1 MRVRPWSAFATA
13 SLIVTLGAC
22 DGLKEALTA
31 HVDVAAKAANQ
42 ELSVTRLA
50 DLLGNAKVPVPITKE
65 NAGIVADLWVNYQL
79 LGHAAAV
86 GDSLTDKKAIDQAVE
101 PITKNMRLKKFT
113 DTLVKS
119 FKVDSGSEAA
129 YNQAAGDLY
138 AARHILFAFPPAA
151 TQTQKDSVRKKAE
164 SVLATVNNANF
175 AQMADKY
182 TSDPSGKGK
191 GGNLGVYEKGQM
203 VGPFANGVAAL
214 KPGQI
219 GPSLIEST
227 YGFHIVQRLP
237 FSQVD
242 RAEYTQKYSG
252 SAINKSDS
260 VYLAGLDK
268 SANIEVKPNAAALAK
283 SAVAD
288 PVKHNKDNATLATF
302 KGGDLTVSEFL
313 GWVET
318 MPPQMQVSRQLP
330 GLPDSIVK
338 HFVSSIAQR
347 EVMLQ
352 KADSAKVTLS
362 AEDKTQLYGQFSQL
376 VQMIEQQLGI
386 DPKALADSATSSSMR
401 ERLAANRVES
411 YIDRILSGQ
420 AQPVPVPQPLATVLQ
435 SKYESSINSA
445 GVERSVQSAQKIRA
459 VADSSRAANQ
469 PKSQVPLPGMPPSG
483 AAPAPPPGANPQ
495 PTTPAVPAPKPT
507 KKP

>member
-1 MRVRPWSAFATA
+1 MRARPWFALATA
-13 SLIVTLGAC
+13 SLIFTLGAC

-31 HVDVAAKAANQ
+31 HVDVAAKAASQ

-101 PITKNMRLKKFT
+101 PITKNMRLRKFT

-119 FKVDSGSEAA
+119 FKVDSGSEAT

-151 TQTQKDSVRKKAE
+151 TQAQKDSVRKKAE
-164 SVLATVNNANF
+164 SVLPTVTNANF
-175 AQMADKY
+175 GQMAEKY
-182 TSDPSGKGK
+182 SSDPSAKGR
-191 GGNLGVYEKGQM
+191 GGSLGVYEKGAM
-203 VGPFANGVAAL
+203 VPPFANGVAAL

-219 GPSLIEST
+219 GPQLVESN

-237 FSQVD
+237 FDQID
-242 RAEYTQKYSG
+242 KGEYAQKYSG
-252 SAINKSDS
+252 AAIQKADS
-260 VYLAGLDK
+260 VYLVGLDK
-268 SANIEVKPNAAALAK
+268 SANIEVKTNAPALAK
-283 SAVAD
+283 SSVGD
-288 PVKHNKDNATLATF
+288 PVKHRKDNTVLASY
-302 KGGDLTVSEFL
+302 KGGDLTVAEFL
-313 GWVET
+313 GWIET

-330 GLPDSIVK
+330 QLPDSVVRR
-338 HFVSSIAQR
+338 FVSSIAER
-347 EVMLQ
+347 EVMLE
-352 KADSAKVTLS
+352 KADSAKITLS
-362 AEDKTQLYGQFSQL
+362 AEDKTQLYGQFGQL
-376 VQMIEQQLGI
+376 VQMLEQQLGV
-386 DPKALADSATSSSMR
+386 DPKALADSAKTAPER

-411 YIDRILSGQ
+411 YIDRILAGQ

-445 GVERSVQSAQKIRA
+445 GVDRSVERAQKIRA
-459 VADSSRAANQ
+459 AADSSRAQNQ
-469 PKSQVPLPGMPPSG
+469 PKSQVPLPGAAPGAQPP
-483 AAPAPPPGANPQ
+483 AAQPAPAPQPQ
-495 PTTPAVPAPKPT
+495 T

>member
-1 MRVRPWSAFATA
+1 MRSRSLLALVATP
-13 SLIVTLGAC
+13 SLLLGLAAC

-79 LGHAAAV
+79 LAHAAAV

-101 PITKNMRLKKFT
+101 PITKNMRLRKFT

-119 FKVDSGSEAA
+119 FKVDSGSEAT

-138 AARHILFAFPPAA
+138 AARHILFGFPPAA

-164 SVLATVNNANF
+164 SVLPTVTNANF
-175 AQMADKY
+175 AQMAEKY
-182 TSDPSGKGK
+182 SSDPSAKGR
-191 GGNLGVYEKGQM
+191 GGSLGVYEKGAM
-203 VGPFANGVAAL
+203 VPPFANGVAAL

-219 GPSLIEST
+219 GPQLIESN

-237 FSQVD
+237 FDQID
-242 RAEYTQKYSG
+242 KGEYAQKYSG
-252 SAINKSDS
+252 AAVQKADS
-260 VYLAGLDK
+260 VYLVGLDK
-268 SANIEVKPNAAALAK
+268 TANIEVKANAPALAK
-283 SAVAD
+283 SSVGD
-288 PVKHNKDNATLATF
+288 PVKHRKDNTVLATY
-302 KGGDLTVSEFL
+302 KGGDLTVAEFL
-313 GWVET
+313 GWIET

-330 GLPDSIVK
+330 QLPDSVVRR
-338 HFVSSIAQR
+338 FVSSIGER

-352 KADSAKVTLS
+352 KADSAKITLS
-362 AEDKTQLYGQFSQL
+362 AEDKTQLYGQFGQL
-376 VQMIEQQLGI
+376 VQMLEQQLGV
-386 DPKALADSATSSSMR
+386 DPKTLSDSAKTAPER
-401 ERLAANRVES
+401 ERLAANRVEA
-411 YIDRILSGQ
+411 YIDRILGGQ

-445 GVERSVQSAQKIRA
+445 GVDRSVERAQKIRA
-459 VADSSRAANQ
+459 SADSTRAANQ
-469 PKSQVPLPGMPPSG
+469 PKSQVPLPGAAPSQTQPPAG
-483 AAPAPPPGANPQ
+483 NPAPAPQ
-495 PTTPAVPAPKPT
+495 PT

>member
-1 MRVRPWSAFATA
+1 MRARSWFALGATTFFMFA
-13 SLIVTLGAC
+13 LGAC

-31 HVDVAAKAANQ
+31 HVDVAAKAADQ

-86 GDSLTDKKAIDQAVE
+86 GDSLVAKKAIDQAVE
-101 PITKNMRLKKFT
+101 PITKNMRLRKFT

-119 FKVDSGSEAA
+119 FKVDSGSEAT

-175 AQMADKY
+175 AAMAEKY
-182 TSDPSGKGK
+182 SSDPSGKGH
-191 GGNLGVYEKGQM
+191 GGSLGVYEKQAM
-203 VGPFANGVAAL
+203 VAPFSNGVAAL

-219 GPSLIEST
+219 GPSLVEST

-237 FSQVD
+237 FDQIDKGEYAQKFSAAGVN
-242 RAEYTQKYSG
+242 RA
-252 SAINKSDS
+252 DS
-260 VYLAGLDK
+260 IYLSGLDK
-268 SANIEVKPNAAALAK
+268 SANIEVKANAPALAK
-283 SAVAD
+283 SAVTD
-288 PVKHNKDNATLATF
+288 PVKHRKDNTVLAAF
-302 KGGDLTVSEFL
+302 KGGGLTVSQFL

-330 GLPDSIVK
+330 QLPDSVVRR
-338 HFVSSIAQR
+338 FVSSIAQR

-362 AEDKTQLYGQFSQL
+362 AEDKAQLYTQFGQL
-376 VQMIEQQLGI
+376 VQMLWQQLGV
-386 DPKALADSATSSSMR
+386 DPKALADSAKTAPER
-401 ERLAANRVES
+401 ERLAANRIES
-411 YIDRILSGQ
+411 YVDRILGGQ

-435 SKYESSINSA
+435 SKYDSSINGA
-445 GVERSVQSAQKIRA
+445 GIDRSVERAQKLRA
-459 VADSSRAANQ
+459 AADSTRAKNQ
-469 PKSQVPLPGMPPSG
+469 PKSQVPLPGVPGG
-483 AAPAPPPGANPQ
+483 AAPGTTQPPTTTPTPAPPP
-495 PTTPAVPAPKPT
+495 TT

>member
-1 MRVRPWSAFATA
+1 MRSR
-13 SLIVTLGAC
+13 SLLALVAIPSLLGLAAC

-79 LGHAAAV
+79 LAHAASV
-86 GDSLTDKKAIDQAVE
+86 GDSLSDKKAIDQAVE
-101 PITKNMRLKKFT
+101 PLTKNMRLRKFT

-119 FKVDSGSEAA
+119 FKVDSGSEAT

-151 TQTQKDSVRKKAE
+151 TQTQKDSVRKRAE

-175 AQMADKY
+175 GAMAEKY
-182 TSDPSGKGK
+182 SSDPSAKGK
-191 GGNLGVYEKGQM
+191 GGNLGVYEKGAM
-203 VGPFANGVAAL
+203 VAPFANGVAAL

-237 FSQVD
+237 FDQID
-242 RAEYTQKYSG
+242 KGEYAQKYSG
-252 SAINKSDS
+252 AAVNKADS
-260 VYLAGLDK
+260 VYLAGIDK
-268 SANIEVKPNAAALAK
+268 GANIEVKTNAPAAAK
-283 SAVAD
+283 TAVSD
-288 PVKHNKDNATLATF
+288 PVKHQKDNAVLASF

-318 MPPQMQVSRQLP
+318 MPPQMQVARQLP
-330 GLPDSIVK
+330 QLPDSVVRR
-338 HFVSSIAQR
+338 FVSSIAER

-352 KADSAKVTLS
+352 KADSAKITLS
-362 AEDKTQLYGQFSQL
+362 AEDKTQLYTQFQQL
-376 VQMIEQQLGI
+376 VQMLWQQLGV
-386 DPKALADSATSSSMR
+386 DPKALADSAKTAPER
-401 ERLAANRVES
+401 ERLAANRVEA
-411 YIDRILSGQ
+411 YVDRILGGQ

-435 SKYESSINSA
+435 GKFDSSINSA
-445 GVERSVQSAQKIRA
+445 GVDRSVERAQKIRA
-459 VADSSRAANQ
+459 AADSARTQNQ
-469 PKSQVPLPGMPPSG
+469 PKSQVPLPGAVPNQTQPPVTNP
-483 AAPAPPPGANPQ
+483 AAPAPQ
-495 PTTPAVPAPKPT
+495 PT

>member
-1 MRVRPWSAFATA
+1 MRSRSLLALVATP
-13 SLIVTLGAC
+13 SLLLGLAAC

-79 LGHAAAV
+79 LAHAAAV

-101 PITKNMRLKKFT
+101 PITKNMRLRKFT

-119 FKVDSGSEAA
+119 FKVDSGSEAS

-164 SVLATVNNANF
+164 SVLPTVTNANF
-175 AQMADKY
+175 GQLAEKY
-182 TSDPSGKGK
+182 SSDPSAKGR
-191 GGNLGVYEKGQM
+191 GGSLGVYEKGAM
-203 VGPFANGVAAL
+203 VAPFANGVAAL

-219 GPSLIEST
+219 GPQLIESN

-237 FSQVD
+237 FDQID
-242 RAEYTQKYSG
+242 KGEYAQKYSG
-252 SAINKSDS
+252 AAVQKADS
-260 VYLAGLDK
+260 IYLVGLDK
-268 SANIEVKPNAAALAK
+268 SANIEVKTNAPALAK
-283 SAVAD
+283 SSVAD
-288 PVKHNKDNATLATF
+288 PVKHRKDNTVLASY
-302 KGGDLTVSEFL
+302 KGGDLTVAEFL
-313 GWVET
+313 GWIET

-330 GLPDSIVK
+330 QLPDSVVRR
-338 HFVSSIAQR
+338 FVSSIAER

-352 KADSAKVTLS
+352 KADSAKITLS
-362 AEDKTQLYGQFSQL
+362 AEDKTQLYGQFGQL
-376 VQMIEQQLGI
+376 VGMLEQQLGV
-386 DPKALADSATSSSMR
+386 DPKALGDSAKTAPER

-411 YIDRILSGQ
+411 YIDRILGGQ

-445 GVERSVQSAQKIRA
+445 GVDRSVERAQKIRA
-459 VADSSRAANQ
+459 AADSTRAANQ
-469 PKSQVPLPGMPPSG
+469 PKSQVPLPGAAPSQTQPP
-483 AAPAPPPGANPQ
+483 AKTAPAPAPQ
-495 PTTPAVPAPKPT
+495 PT

>member
-1 MRVRPWSAFATA
+1 MRSRSLLALVATP
-13 SLIVTLGAC
+13 SLLLGLAAC

-79 LGHAAAV
+79 LAHAAAV

-101 PITKNMRLKKFT
+101 PITKNMRLRKFT

-119 FKVDSGSEAA
+119 FKVDSGSEAT

-138 AARHILFAFPPAA
+138 AARHILFGFPPAA

-164 SVLATVNNANF
+164 SVLPTVTNANF
-175 AQMADKY
+175 AQMAEKY
-182 TSDPSGKGK
+182 SADPSAKGR
-191 GGNLGVYEKGQM
+191 GGSLGVYEKGAM
-203 VGPFANGVAAL
+203 VPPFANGVAAL

-219 GPSLIEST
+219 GPQLIESN

-237 FSQVD
+237 FDQID
-242 RAEYTQKYSG
+242 KGEYAQKYSG
-252 SAINKSDS
+252 AAVQKADS
-260 VYLAGLDK
+260 VYLVGLDK
-268 SANIEVKPNAAALAK
+268 AANIEVKTNAPALAK
-283 SAVAD
+283 SSVGD
-288 PVKHNKDNATLATF
+288 PVKHRKDNSVLATY
-302 KGGDLTVSEFL
+302 KGGDLTVAEFL
-313 GWVET
+313 GWIET

-330 GLPDSIVK
+330 QLPDSVVRR
-338 HFVSSIAQR
+338 FVSSIAER

-352 KADSAKVTLS
+352 KADSAKITLS
-362 AEDKTQLYGQFSQL
+362 AEDKTQLYGQFGQL
-376 VQMIEQQLGI
+376 VQTLEQQLGV
-386 DPKALADSATSSSMR
+386 DPKALSDSAKTAPER
-401 ERLAANRVES
+401 ERLASNRVEA
-411 YIDRILSGQ
+411 YIDRILAGQ

-445 GVERSVQSAQKIRA
+445 GVDRSVERAQKIRA
-459 VADSSRAANQ
+459 SADSTRAANQ
-469 PKSQVPLPGMPPSG
+469 PKSQVPLPGAAPSPTQPPAG
-483 AAPAPPPGANPQ
+483 NPPAPAPQ
-495 PTTPAVPAPKPT
+495 PT

>member
-1 MRVRPWSAFATA
+1 MRSRSVLALVAIPSLFA
-13 SLIVTLGAC
+13 LGAC

-79 LGHAAAV
+79 LAHAAAV
-86 GDSLTDKKAIDQAVE
+86 GDSLTDRKAIDQAVE
-101 PITKNMRLKKFT
+101 PITKNMRLRKFT

-119 FKVDSGSEAA
+119 FKVDSGSEAT

-175 AQMADKY
+175 AQMAEKY
-182 TSDPSGKGK
+182 SSDPSAKGR
-191 GGNLGVYEKGQM
+191 GGNLGVYEKGSM

-219 GPSLIEST
+219 GPSLVESN

-237 FSQVD
+237 FDQVD
-242 RAEYTQKYSG
+242 KGEYAQKYAG
-252 SAINKSDS
+252 AAVGRADS
-260 VYLAGLDK
+260 VYLASLDK
-268 SANIEVKPNAAALAK
+268 SANVEVKSNAPALAK
-283 SAVAD
+283 SAVTD
-288 PVKHNKDNATLATF
+288 PVKHRKDNTVMATF
-302 KGGDLTVSEFL
+302 KGGDLNVSQFL

-318 MPPQMQVSRQLP
+318 MPPQMQVARQLP
-330 GLPDSIVK
+330 QLPDSTLRRFIT
-338 HFVSSIAQR
+338 SMAER
-347 EVMLQ
+347 ELMLQ
-352 KADSAKVTLS
+352 KADSAKITLS

-376 VQMIEQQLGI
+376 VGGLEQQLGV
-386 DPKALADSATSSSMR
+386 DPKALADSAKTAPER
-401 ERLAANRVES
+401 ERLAASRVET
-411 YIDRILSGQ
+411 YIDRILGGQ
-420 AQPVPVPQPLATVLQ
+420 AQPLPVPQPLATVLQ
-435 SKYESSINSA
+435 SKYDSNINSA
-445 GVERSVQSAQKIRA
+445 GVDRSVERAQKIRA
-459 VADSSRAANQ
+459 SADSSRAQNQ
-469 PKSQVPLPGMPPSG
+469 PKSQVPLPGAAPTP
-483 AAPAPPPGANPQ
+483 AQPQPQIPAPAPQ
-495 PTTPAVPAPKPT
+495 PT

>member
-1 MRVRPWSAFATA
+1 MRSRSLLALVATP
-13 SLIVTLGAC
+13 SLLLGLAAC

-79 LGHAAAV
+79 LAHAAAV

-101 PITKNMRLKKFT
+101 PITKNMRLRKFT

-119 FKVDSGSEAA
+119 FKVDSGSEAT

-138 AARHILFAFPPAA
+138 AARHILFGFPPAA
-151 TQTQKDSVRKKAE
+151 TQAQKDSVRKKAE
-164 SVLATVNNANF
+164 SVLPTVTNANF
-175 AQMADKY
+175 GQMAEKY
-182 TSDPSGKGK
+182 SSDPSAKGR
-191 GGNLGVYEKGQM
+191 GGSLGVYEKGAM
-203 VGPFANGVAAL
+203 VAPFANGVAAL

-219 GPSLIEST
+219 GPQLIESN

-237 FSQVD
+237 FDQID
-242 RAEYTQKYSG
+242 KGEYAQKYSG
-252 SAINKSDS
+252 AAVQKADS
-260 VYLAGLDK
+260 VYLVGLDK
-268 SANIEVKPNAAALAK
+268 SANIEVKTNAPALAK
-283 SAVAD
+283 SSVAD
-288 PVKHNKDNATLATF
+288 PVKHRKDNTVLASY
-302 KGGDLTVSEFL
+302 KGGDLTVAEFL
-313 GWVET
+313 GWIET

-330 GLPDSIVK
+330 QLPDSVVRR
-338 HFVSSIAQR
+338 FVSSIAER

-352 KADSAKVTLS
+352 KADSAKITLS
-362 AEDKTQLYGQFSQL
+362 AEDKTQLYGQFGQL
-376 VQMIEQQLGI
+376 VGMLEQQLGV
-386 DPKALADSATSSSMR
+386 DPKALGDSAKTAPER

-411 YIDRILSGQ
+411 YIDRILGGQ

-445 GVERSVQSAQKIRA
+445 GVDRSVERAQKIRA
-459 VADSSRAANQ
+459 AADSTRAANQ
-469 PKSQVPLPGMPPSG
+469 PKSQVPLPG
-483 AAPAPPPGANPQ
+483 AAPSQTQPPASKAPS
-495 PTTPAVPAPKPT
+495 PAPQPT

>member
-1 MRVRPWSAFATA
+1 MRSRSWFALAATS
-13 SLIVTLGAC
+13 SLVFALGAC

-79 LGHAAAV
+79 LAHAAAIS
-86 GDSLTDKKAIDQAVE
+86 DSLNDKKAIDQAVQ
-101 PITKNMRLKKFT
+101 PITKNMLLRKFT

-119 FKVDSGSEAA
+119 FKVDSGSEAT

-191 GGNLGVYEKGQM
+191 GGNLGVYEKGSM
-203 VGPFANGVAAL
+203 VAPFANGVAAL

-219 GPSLIEST
+219 GPTLVEST

-237 FSQVD
+237 FDQVD
-242 RAEYTQKYSG
+242 KADYAQKYSG
-252 SAINKSDS
+252 AAVNKADS
-260 VYLAGLDK
+260 IYLAGIDK
-268 SANIEVKPNAAALAK
+268 AANIEVKPNAGALAK
-283 SAVAD
+283 SSVSD
-288 PVKHNKDNATLATF
+288 PVKHRKDNSVLATF

-330 GLPDSIVK
+330 QLPDSVVK

-362 AEDKTQLYGQFSQL
+362 PEDRTQLYAQFSQL
-376 VQMIEQQLGI
+376 VTMLWQQLGV
-386 DPKALADSATSSSMR
+386 DPKALADSAKTAPER

-411 YIDRILSGQ
+411 YVDRILGGQ
-420 AQPVPVPQPLATVLQ
+420 AQPVPVPQPLANVLQ
-435 SKYESSINSA
+435 AKYESSINTA
-445 GVERSVQSAQKIRA
+445 GVERSVQGAQKIRA
-459 VADSSRAANQ
+459 VADSTRAANT
-469 PKSQVPLPGMPPSG
+469 PKSQVPLPGMPTG
-483 AAPAPPPGANPQ
+483 AAPTPQ
-495 PTTPAVPAPKPT
+495 PTTPAPQPS

>member
-1 MRVRPWSAFATA
+1 MRARPWFALATA
-13 SLIVTLGAC
+13 SLIFTLGAC

-79 LGHAAAV
+79 LAHAAAV
-86 GDSLTDKKAIDQAVE
+86 GDSLSDKKSIDQAVE
-101 PITKNMRLKKFT
+101 PITKNMLLRKFT

-164 SVLATVNNANF
+164 SVLAQVNNANF

-191 GGNLGVYEKGQM
+191 GGSLGVYEKGQM
-203 VGPFANGVAAL
+203 VPPFANGVAAL

-219 GPSLIEST
+219 GPSLVEST

-237 FSQVD
+237 FSMVD

-252 SAINKSDS
+252 SAINKADS

-288 PVKHNKDNATLATF
+288 PIKHKKDNATLATF
-302 KGGDLTVSEFL
+302 KGGDLTVTEFL

-330 GLPDSIVK
+330 QLPDSIVK
-338 HFVSSIAQR
+338 KFVSSIAQR

-352 KADSAKVTLS
+352 KADSAKITLS
-362 AEDKTQLYGQFSQL
+362 AEDKAQLYGQFAQL
-376 VQMIEQQLGI
+376 VQGVEQQMGV
-386 DPKALADSATSSSMR
+386 DPKALSDSASSPALR

-411 YIDRILSGQ
+411 YVDRIMAGQ
-420 AQPVPVPQPLATVLQ
+420 AQPLPVPQPLANVLQ

-459 VADSSRAANQ
+459 VADSTRAANQ

-483 AAPAPPPGANPQ
+483 AAPAAPQ
-495 PTTPAVPAPKPT
+495 PT

>member
-1 MRVRPWSAFATA
+1 MRSRSLLALVATP
-13 SLIVTLGAC
+13 SLLLGLAAC

-79 LGHAAAV
+79 LAHAAAV

-101 PITKNMRLKKFT
+101 PITKNMILRKFT

-119 FKVDSGSEAA
+119 FKVDSGSEAS

-151 TQTQKDSVRKKAE
+151 TQAQKDSVRKKAE
-164 SVLATVNNANF
+164 SILPTVNNANF
-175 AQMADKY
+175 GQMAEKY
-182 TSDPSGKGK
+182 SSDPSAKGR
-191 GGNLGVYEKGQM
+191 GGNLGIYEKGAM
-203 VGPFANGVAAL
+203 VAAFSNGVAAL

-219 GPSLIEST
+219 GPQLVESN

-237 FSQVD
+237 FDQID
-242 RAEYTQKYSG
+242 KGEYAQKYSG
-252 SAINKSDS
+252 AAIQKADS
-260 VYLAGLDK
+260 TYLVGLDK
-268 SANIEVKPNAAALAK
+268 SANIEVKTNAPALAK
-283 SAVAD
+283 SSVGD
-288 PVKHNKDNATLATF
+288 PVKHRQDNAVLATY

-313 GWVET
+313 GWIET

-330 GLPDSIVK
+330 QLPDSVVRK
-338 HFVSSIAQR
+338 FVSSIAER
-347 EVMLQ
+347 EVMLE
-352 KADSAKVTLS
+352 KADSAKITLS
-362 AEDKTQLYGQFSQL
+362 AEDKTQLYGQFGQL
-376 VQMIEQQLGI
+376 VQMLEQQLGV
-386 DPKALADSATSSSMR
+386 DPKALGDSAKTAPER

-411 YIDRILSGQ
+411 YIDRILAGQ
-420 AQPVPVPQPLATVLQ
+420 AQPVPVPQPLATVLR

-445 GVERSVQSAQKIRA
+445 GVDRSVERAQKIRA
-459 VADSSRAANQ
+459 TADSSRAANQ
-469 PKSQVPLPGMPPSG
+469 PKSQVPLPGAAPSQAQPPAG
-483 AAPAPPPGANPQ
+483 KAPAPAPQ
-495 PTTPAVPAPKPT
+495 PT

>member
-1 MRVRPWSAFATA
+1 MRARSPFALVATA
-13 SLIVTLGAC
+13 SLIFALGAC

-65 NAGIVADLWVNYQL
+65 NAGVVADLWVNYQL
-79 LGHAAAV
+79 LAHAAAV
-86 GDSLTDKKAIDQAVE
+86 GDSLVDKKAIDQAVN
-101 PITKNMRLKKFT
+101 PITKNMRLRKFT

-119 FKVDSGSEAA
+119 FKVDSGSEAT

-138 AARHILFAFPPAA
+138 AARHILFGFPPAA

-164 SVLATVNNANF
+164 SILPTVTNANF
-175 AQMADKY
+175 AQLAEKY
-182 TSDPSGKGK
+182 SSDPSGKGT
-191 GGNLGVYEKGQM
+191 GGSLGVYEKQSM
-203 VGPFANGVAAL
+203 VAPFSNGVAAL

-237 FSQVD
+237 FDQVD
-242 RAEYTQKYSG
+242 KGQYAQKYSG
-252 SAINKSDS
+252 AAINRADS

-268 SANIEVKPNAAALAK
+268 AAKIEVKTNAPGAAK
-283 SAVAD
+283 SSVAD
-288 PVKHNKDNATLATF
+288 PVKHRKDNTVLATF
-302 KGGDLTVSEFL
+302 KGGDLTVSQFL

-330 GLPDSIVK
+330 QLPDSVVRR
-338 HFVSSIAQR
+338 FVSSIAER

-352 KADSAKVTLS
+352 KADSAKITIS
-362 AEDKTQLYGQFSQL
+362 AEDKSQLYGQFSQL
-376 VQMIEQQLGI
+376 VTTLWQQI
-386 DPKALADSATSSSMR
+386 AVDPKALADSAKTTPER
-401 ERLAANRVES
+401 ERLAANRVET
-411 YIDRILSGQ
+411 YVDRILAGQ
-420 AQPVPVPQPLATVLQ
+420 AQPIPVPQPLAVVLQ
-435 SKYESSINSA
+435 SRFESSINGA
-445 GVERSVQSAQKIRA
+445 GVDRSVERAQKIRA
-459 VADSSRAANQ
+459 AADSSRAANQ
-469 PKSQVPLPGMPPSG
+469 PKSQVPLPGMPSG
-483 AAPAPPPGANPQ
+483 AAPGATQP
-495 PTTPAVPAPKPT
+495 PTTVPVPAPQPT

>member
-1 MRVRPWSAFATA
+1 MRSRSLLALVATP
-13 SLIVTLGAC
+13 SLLLGLAAC

-79 LGHAAAV
+79 LAHAAAV

-101 PITKNMRLKKFT
+101 PITKNMRLRKFT

-119 FKVDSGSEAA
+119 FKVDSGSEAS

-151 TQTQKDSVRKKAE
+151 TQAQKDSVRKKAE
-164 SVLATVNNANF
+164 SVLPTVTNANF
-175 AQMADKY
+175 GQMAEKY
-182 TSDPSGKGK
+182 SSDPSAKGR
-191 GGNLGVYEKGQM
+191 GGSLGVYEKGAM
-203 VGPFANGVAAL
+203 VPAFSNGVAAL

-219 GPSLIEST
+219 GPQLVESN

-237 FSQVD
+237 FDQID
-242 RAEYTQKYSG
+242 KGEYAQKYSG
-252 SAINKSDS
+252 AAIQKADS
-260 VYLAGLDK
+260 TYLVGLDK
-268 SANIEVKPNAAALAK
+268 SANIEVKTNAPALAK
-283 SAVAD
+283 SSVAD
-288 PVKHNKDNATLATF
+288 PVKHRKDNAVLATY

-313 GWVET
+313 GWIET

-330 GLPDSIVK
+330 QLPDSVVRK
-338 HFVSSIAQR
+338 FVSSIAER
-347 EVMLQ
+347 EVMLE
-352 KADSAKVTLS
+352 KADSAKITLS
-362 AEDKTQLYGQFSQL
+362 AEDKTQLYGQFGQL
-376 VQMIEQQLGI
+376 VQMLEQQLGV
-386 DPKALADSATSSSMR
+386 DPKALSDSAKTAPER

-411 YIDRILSGQ
+411 YIDRILAGQ

-445 GVERSVQSAQKIRA
+445 GVDRSVERAQKIRA
-459 VADSSRAANQ
+459 AADSSRAANQ
-469 PKSQVPLPGMPPSG
+469 PKSQVPLPGAAPSQTQPPASKTP
-483 AAPAPPPGANPQ
+483 APAPQ
-495 PTTPAVPAPKPT
+495 PT